1 MEIRLLGQNR
11 VGSVRVSLKAAGGAL
26 PCLRMDRI
34 EHWDKRLVLWATGV
48 RVRVPLAHKERW
60 RVVIWAVG
68 HFARAVFRHTL
79 IVEAD
84 ATGST
89 WDSGNG

>member
-1 MEIRLLGQNR
+1 MERRLLGQDRVDSAR
-11 VGSVRVSLKAAGGAL
+11 VGLKAAGGAL

-60 RVVIWAVG
+60 RGVIWAVG
-68 HFARAVFRHTL
+68 HFAGAAFRHTL

-84 ATGST
+84 ATEST
-89 WDSGNG
+89 CDSGNG

>member
-1 MEIRLLGQNR
+1 MSCGLLF
-11 VGSVRVSLKAAGGAL
+11 
-26 PCLRMDRI
+26 RI

-60 RVVIWAVG
+60 WVVIWAVV
-68 HFARAVFRHTL
+68 HFAGAVFRHTL

-84 ATGST
+84 ATG
-89 WDSGNG
+89 

>member
-1 MEIRLLGQNR
+1 MRPA
-11 VGSVRVSLKAAGGAL
+11 VFAAGCACRNVPYGL
-26 PCLRMDRI
+26 LDRI

-60 RVVIWAVG
+60 WVVIWAVG
-68 HFARAVFRHTL
+68 HFAGAAFRHTL

-84 ATGST
+84 ATEST
-89 WDSGNG
+89 CDSGNG

>member
-1 MEIRLLGQNR
+1 M
-11 VGSVRVSLKAAGGAL
+11 
-26 PCLRMDRI
+26 
-34 EHWDKRLVLWATGV
+34 ATGV

-84 ATGST
+84 ATGT
-89 WDSGNG
+89 AKASGNG

>member
-11 VGSVRVSLKAAGGAL
+11 VGSARVGLKAAGGAL

-34 EHWDKRLVLWATGV
+34 EQWDKRLVLWATGV

-68 HFARAVFRHTL
+68 HFAGVVFRHTL
-79 IVEAD
+79 IVEAG
-84 ATGST
+84 ATGPT
-89 WDSGNG
+89 WGSGNG

>member
-1 MEIRLLGQNR
+1 M
-11 VGSVRVSLKAAGGAL
+11 
-26 PCLRMDRI
+26 
-34 EHWDKRLVLWATGV
+34 RLVLWVEGV
-48 RVRVPLAHKERW
+48 SARVPLAHKERW

-68 HFARAVFRHTL
+68 HFAGTAFRHML

-84 ATGST
+84 ATEST

>member
-48 RVRVPLAHKERW
+48 RVRVTLAHKERW

-79 IVEAD
+79 IVGAD
-84 ATGST
+84 ATGT
-89 WDSGNG
+89 AKASGNG

>member
-1 MEIRLLGQNR
+1 MSC
-11 VGSVRVSLKAAGGAL
+11 GSLF
-26 PCLRMDRI
+26 RI

-68 HFARAVFRHTL
+68 HFAGVVFRHTL

>member
-1 MEIRLLGQNR
+1 MSCGLLF
-11 VGSVRVSLKAAGGAL
+11 
-26 PCLRMDRI
+26 RI

-68 HFARAVFRHTL
+68 HFAGVVFRHTL
-79 IVEAD
+79 IAEAD